1 MAMPDLQRYPLK
13 HCLINYELDI
23 HVFVSLNCLIT
34 FVRSLQNCH
43 IFDQIKG
50 TVVNRTLSSLH
61 GESLKFTRTVPLIV
75 IIDAYSP
82 FNCNN
87 LRVQSL

>member
-1 MAMPDLQRYPLK
+1 MPDLQRYPLK
-13 HCLINYELDI
+13 HCLIKYELDI

-61 GESLKFTRTVPLIV
+61 GESLLIEFTHKSFKFHVKTGFSVFLR
-75 IIDAYSP
+75 P
-82 FNCNN
+82 FKFK
-87 LRVQSL
+87 L